1 MTMALE
7 HLSNIDNVSVTHDSV
22 ITNEDDTAGML
33 EVRYNITFDGDCVRG
48 NVPVGDL
55 TASCYAGATTV
66 LSDVDC
72 RSATSQFMSR
82 NVYQQ

>member
-1 MTMALE
+1 MTRALE
-7 HLSNIDNVSVTHDSV
+7 DLSNIDNVSVAHYSV
-22 ITNEDDTAGML
+22 VTNEDDTAGTL

-55 TASCYAGATTV
+55 TASCYASATTV

-72 RSATSQFMSR
+72 RSVINQFMSR
-82 NVYQQ
+82 QF